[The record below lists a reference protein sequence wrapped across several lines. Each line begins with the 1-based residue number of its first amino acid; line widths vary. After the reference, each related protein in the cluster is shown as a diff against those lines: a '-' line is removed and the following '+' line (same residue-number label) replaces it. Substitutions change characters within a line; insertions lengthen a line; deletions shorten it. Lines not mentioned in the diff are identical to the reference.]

1 MHGYDMA
8 RYFREDLSEVCPVE
22 QSLLYTYIR
31 NLEGRGLVDCTEERV
46 GLRPPRKVYR
56 LTKSGTEH
64 ARNWLKTPVQR
75 LREVRTDFLV
85 KLYVLHEL
93 DPRAEHSLL
102 SEQIEACEAYRTELV
117 DRSDSL
123 KGFEALVARS
133 KLSAADATLR
143 WLRDYAW
150 ESEGR
155 VS

>member
-8 RYFREDLSEVCPVE
+8 RYFREDLSEVCPLE
-22 QSLLYTYIR
+22 QSLLYSYIR
-31 NLEGRGLVDCTEERV
+31 NLEKRGLIDWTEERV

-56 LTKSGTEH
+56 LTQLGAEH
-64 ARNWLKTPVQR
+64 ARNWLKIPVQR

-93 DPRAEHSLL
+93 DRKAEQILL
-102 SEQIEACEAYRTELV
+102 AEQIEVCEVYRTELV
-117 DRSDSL
+117 DRAASL
-123 KGFEALVARS
+123 KGFDALVARS

-150 ESEGR
+150 ETEGL
-155 VS
+155 V